1 MLSPDCASKVG
12 PDTRCPLLRSPQSSM
27 GTTRS
32 VGILIVNDGWRFTTG
47 TVSKHGTVSPATWRQ
62 WSLSSATSIRN
73 NPALQEHCALSLS
86 LPSLKMVHLRR
97 SPDEKKSPTTSVLKP
112 NITESCTASKSPQKR
127 HLLHQ
132 NTAVLHPNAL
142 SSNETTRL
150 HWRPAAPPSGSADGR
165 AGTARVG
172 GLRAQRSLLLIDGLL
187 EVLKVVVGGRFRPV
201 TWVVEEG
208 DGVTKCPNSIAKSI

>member
-1 MLSPDCASKVG
+1 MTDGDSPPAQSRNTERSLQQHG
-12 PDTRCPLLRSPQSSM
+12 GNGLFRLPLQSEI
-27 GTTRS
+27 T
-32 VGILIVNDGWRFTTG
+32 LPFKN
-47 TVSKHGTVSPATWRQ
+47 TV
-62 WSLSSATSIRN
+62 
-73 NPALQEHCALSLS
+73 LSLS
-86 LPSLKMVHLRR
+86 LSPLSRWFISGDL
-97 SPDEKKSPTTSVLKP
+97 PDEKKSPTTSVLKP

-187 EVLKVVVGGRFRPV
+187 EVLKVVVGGGFARSHGWLRRVMVSRNARIQSLKASDSPKPSDAH
-201 TWVVEEG
+201 ERKKN
-208 DGVTKCPNSIAKSI
+208 DQQ